1 MKAEIIIKLDKEAF
15 SYFSAATDQWV
26 ADDGLY
32 EILVGSSSQDI
43 RLKSLVSIRDG
54 SIYLVEE

>member
-1 MKAEIIIKLDKEAF
+1 MLEKEAF
-15 SYFSAATDQWV
+15 SYFSVAKDQWA

-54 SIYLVEE
+54 FIYLVEA